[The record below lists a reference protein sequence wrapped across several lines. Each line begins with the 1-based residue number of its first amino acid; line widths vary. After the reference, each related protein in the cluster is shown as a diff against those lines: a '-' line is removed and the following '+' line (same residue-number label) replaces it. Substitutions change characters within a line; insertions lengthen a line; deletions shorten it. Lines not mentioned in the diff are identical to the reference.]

1 MLIYSTTNDI
11 DTYIELAQILNRKI
25 FIMVDRVSIDIIKKR
40 AKEIEES
47 LGSRDLFFNLLVPI
61 LELDS
66 LMIENQEVIVNR
78 EILKV
83 FKDRE

>member
-1 MLIYSTTNDI
+1 VLIYSTTNDI